1 MINEINYSSG
11 DDDVEYNLRSK
22 YCVYSCNQ
30 RPEKVCFNGKCIIYV
45 KKGEYDDSGY
55 TSDVLTNPTYKDIFL
70 LCDQIVESTQ
80 DFEHVF
86 FEFVSYSKQINEQIH
101 ELDVFLGS

>member
-30 RPEKVCFNGKCIIYV
+30 RPEKVCFTGQCIVYV
-45 KKGEYDDSGY
+45 KNKN
-55 TSDVLTNPTYKDIFL
+55 TNQWAERGKTECVNAEEDPIWLKPIITDY
-70 LCDQIVESTQ
+70 
-80 DFEHVF
+80 F
-86 FEFVSYSKQINEQIH
+86 FE
-101 ELDVFLGS
+101 